1 MQANPARLYHASVS
15 DRRQPMPN
23 AISIEAASKRY
34 GTHTA
39 VDGLTLEVPAGT
51 IYGFL
56 GRNGAG
62 KTTTLRMVT
71 GILEPDE
78 GRVAVLDGQAPKN
91 VRARTGYLPEENG
104 LYKDMRVL
112 DMVVYFG
119 QLRGLDR
126 REAVARARSRLEAAE
141 LGASLEARCNTLSK
155 GMAQKAQVIAAV
167 LHDPELV
174 VLDEPFSGL
183 DPVNAEMVL
192 SLIRQYKREGRTV
205 IFSTHVVEHAEQIC
219 DSIIII
225 DNGQRKVAGPLAA
238 IKAQAERSVIV
249 DYEGDAGS
257 LRDLP
262 GVIAADDAG
271 QHAELRLAPDA
282 DTQVLLQ
289 RLVERVRIRRFD
301 TREAS
306 LKQIFL
312 NAVGDSHDAA

>member
-1 MQANPARLYHASVS
+1 
-15 DRRQPMPN
+15 MPN
-23 AISIEAASKRY
+23 AISVEAASKHF

-39 VDGLTLEVPAGT
+39 VDRLTLEVPSGS

-62 KTTTLRMVT
+62 KTTTLRMIT
-71 GILEPDE
+71 GILDPDE
-78 GRVAVLDGQAPKN
+78 GRVSVLDGKSPKS

-104 LYKDMRVL
+104 LYKDMRVI
-112 DMVVYFG
+112 DMVAYFG

-126 REAVARARSRLEAAE
+126 REATTRAQSRLRAAGLE
-141 LGASLEARCNTLSK
+141 ASLTAKCNTLSK
-155 GMAQKAQVIAAV
+155 GMAQKAQVIGAL

-183 DPVNAEMVL
+183 DPVNSEMVL

-225 DNGQRKVAGPLAA
+225 DNGQRKLAGPLAE
-238 IKAQAERSVIV
+238 IKAQADRSVIV
-249 DYEGDAGS
+249 DYEGDAGA
-257 LRDLP
+257 LQELP
-262 GVIAADDAG
+262 GVTAADDAG
-271 QHAELRLAPDA
+271 QHAELTLARGA
-282 DTQVLLQ
+282 DTQVLLKC
-289 RLVERVRIRRFD
+289 LVERVRIRRFD

-312 NAVGDSHDAA
+312 NVVEGERDAA